1 MRALR
6 VTALL
11 ALAIAAA
18 PGAARGAHLNVAT
31 ISGSINPAS
40 ADYLIKAIE
49 QSETEGAVALLIEL
63 DTPGGLVASTKD
75 IIQKMLNAS
84 IPVVVYVAPRGAWA
98 SSAGAFITLA
108 GHVAAMAPGTSIG
121 AAHPVGVGGGGGGS
135 PLGEDEKGEKQRDY
149 SMEKAENFLAAFIES
164 IAKERKRN
172 VEWAVKAVRDSV
184 AITDVEAL
192 EIGVIDLV
200 AQDRA
205 DLLEQIDG
213 REVDV
218 AGTTVRL
225 ELAGVEVRSITMTGL
240 TRFLDVLADPNIAM
254 ILFMAGLLGL
264 YVEFTNPGVIL
275 PGVAGAVCLILA
287 FLSLQILPFS
297 WLGLMLILAGIALL
311 VAEIFVPSFGLL
323 FVTGCACFL
332 LGGSMMFD
340 LPTVS
345 DLTVSFWA
353 VLVPAVTGVAI
364 FGGVVVYAVG
374 RSFTRAQV
382 SGVNEL
388 VGLEG
393 RVTTALSP
401 EGKVFVR
408 GEYWSARAEGL
419 ISADEPVEVMAVE
432 GMRLRVRR
440 TTARG

>member
-18 PGAARGAHLNVAT
+18 PGAARGAHLNVA
-31 ISGSINPAS
+31 ILSGSINPAS
-40 ADYLIKAIE
+40 ADYLIKAIA
-49 QSETEGAVALLIEL
+49 QSEDEGAVALLIEL

-84 IPVVVYVAPRGAWA
+84 IPVIVYVAPRGAWA

-121 AAHPVGVGGGGGGS
+121 AAHPVGVGGGGVPS
-135 PLGEDEKGEKQRDY
+135 GEDEEGEKQRDFG
-149 SMEKAENFLAAFIES
+149 MEKAENFLAAFIES

-225 ELAGVEVRSITMTGL
+225 QVAGVEVRSITMTGL

-401 EGKVFVR
+401 DGKVFVR
-408 GEYWSARAEGL
+408 GEYWSARAEGS